1 MPTVNLFPDKNGL
14 PTVTGFPDTFEPG
27 MEAQVTSV
35 TPRADGGKHVD
46 ADLSLAWR
54 AQNMMKRIM
63 PYHPAQ

>member
-46 ADLSLAWR
+46 ADLSLA
-54 AQNMMKRIM
+54 
-63 PYHPAQ
+63 